1 MMMTTNKGTKR
12 PSQSANSRGFTL
24 AEVLV
29 AALII
34 GIGFTAILAS
44 MGSSTSV
51 NAASAEITQAVFLA
65 QGVREW
71 TANLPFRDP
80 DTADAGNPPGPD
92 SYVSGDVP
100 YVDDLDDLLSATFTP
115 PRNSF
120 GQAITGLTGW
130 SQTVSLTWRAEGD
143 PNTVVANGASDVIH
157 VQVSISRDGSTVLS
171 TGWLITDER
180 SEE

>member
-1 MMMTTNKGTKR
+1 MMMTTSKGIKR
-12 PSQSANSRGFTL
+12 PGQSASSRGFTL

-29 AALII
+29 AAVIL

-44 MGSSTSV
+44 MASSTSV
-51 NAASAEITQAVFLA
+51 NAAGGEITQAVFLA

-80 DTADAGNPPGPD
+80 DAADADNPPGPD
-92 SYVSGDVP
+92 SYVGSDP
-100 YVDDLDDLLSATFTP
+100 YVDDLDDLLSATFSP

-120 GQAITGLTGW
+120 GQPITSLAGW
-130 SQTVSLTWRAEGD
+130 SQTTSLTWRDEGD
-143 PNTVVANGASDVIH
+143 PNAVVANGASDVIY
-157 VQVSISRDGSTVLS
+157 VQVTISHDGSVVLN